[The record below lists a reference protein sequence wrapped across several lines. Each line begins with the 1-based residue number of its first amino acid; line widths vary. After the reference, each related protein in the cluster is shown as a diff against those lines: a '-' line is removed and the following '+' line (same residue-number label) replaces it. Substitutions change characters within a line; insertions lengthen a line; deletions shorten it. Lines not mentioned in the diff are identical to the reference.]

1 MQIDKLLFFDKIGKP
16 YNFRYDENEGIYKG
30 IIVFKKVSVELYGTE
45 TIRITE
51 LIDGI
56 PVYPMSESGNQ
67 EFLAL
72 YWDPVNKYVDEF
84 GILEYPRDEFITE
97 TSALKFTPQDGP
109 DVTDII
115 RSPKIEK
122 YIKLAETSEESD
134 DELTDAD
141 IRTLDIDICFSADER
156 YLSKTFMRTLY
167 IDIIDIKGKRKH
179 LAEITMYAEAVYED
193 ERLAVLCKNFG
204 YDVKTSDSQIFAE
217 SNIHEPI
224 YDRILINR
232 KRKEMLLE
240 GPDIYRRTG
249 SYSSLIK
256 AIKFYG
262 YDMRIYEYWYDL
274 HTGKKLQVKYP
285 GSIQLP
291 SLDYKKSSYISLAYD
306 ITKALN
312 DIGPDGNPEIKEV
325 FKYSI
330 EDANIKLGL
339 LKDKLNNE
347 FMPVSSRI
355 YDITGETIYFT
366 TATLN
371 NVIQKSR
378 FDDILAGDGFAYTNV
393 LTNDVFITSDLLFN
407 KYLESLPKKE
417 KTVEK
422 EYKNG
427 NVLNSPGATH
437 PYEKIRDDDYNIIGI
452 RWDTDVDDI
461 DFSSIEVKR
470 GDGGEFTGDYEI
482 TDKGINEY
490 TGNPYV
496 TIEYHNCDNWN
507 FNDDYDTEWPH
518 YIVLGYKEQIPMT
531 PAEMVDAFI
540 SFDKNHDYIDNE
552 SFEDSESSEVIEM
565 SGKCI
570 CEFIPSGS
578 IAIGDKNVPIS
589 AYSDDLTIGDLDTG
603 EKYRRIVWK
612 AVHEEQNYEEITIEG
627 TYDEVCKVLF
637 RFKYTGNYTVTCCYY
652 DACNNMGMTKPV
664 IIYVRPLQIELN
676 GFYYDARE
684 NPNAGMYSDEQKKTV
699 VEFISKL
706 KEYIM
711 SHDVEESDMDMY
723 YPYFYDNLGTLLFST
738 TDNISYDVSTHC
750 EDSESSET
758 VYDIFDRLRYVWNG
772 VTVRPYTWIVMSCN
786 ITRIAGI
793 KDIKWSVTKD
803 GELVYTSG
811 RDYLYFLY
819 KDAGNY
825 TVGITITDRNDNT
838 YNSIESLI
846 KVRNDEDQETVKN
859 NLMLKKLEI
868 TGKMLFII

>member
-45 TIRITE
+45 TIRVTE
-51 LIDGI
+51 LVDGI

-72 YWDPVNKYVDEF
+72 YWDPANKYVDEF

-97 TSALKFTPQDGP
+97 TSALKFTLQDGP

-115 RSPKIEK
+115 RSSKIEK

-134 DELTDAD
+134 EEQTDAD

-204 YDVKTSDSQIFAE
+204 YDVRTSDSQIFAE

-312 DIGPDGNPEIKEV
+312 DIGSDGNPEIKEV

-347 FMPVSSRI
+347 FIPVSSRI

-407 KYLESLPKKE
+407 KYLESLSKE
-417 KTVEK
+417 ER
-422 EYKNG
+422 
-427 NVLNSPGATH
+427 S
-437 PYEKIRDDDYNIIGI
+437 
-452 RWDTDVDDI
+452 
-461 DFSSIEVKR
+461 
-470 GDGGEFTGDYEI
+470 
-482 TDKGINEY
+482 
-490 TGNPYV
+490 
-496 TIEYHNCDNWN
+496 
-507 FNDDYDTEWPH
+507 
-518 YIVLGYKEQIPMT
+518 MT
-531 PAEMVDAFI
+531 PAETVDAFI

-570 CEFIPSGS
+570 CEFIPSAS
-578 IAIGDKNVPIS
+578 VAIGDKNVPIS
-589 AYSDDLTIGDLDTG
+589 AYSDDLTIGDFDTG

-612 AVHEEQNYEEITIEG
+612 AVHEGQDSEEITIEG

-637 RFKYTGNYTVTCCYY
+637 RFRYTGNYTVTCCYY

-664 IIYVRPLQIELN
+664 TIYVRPLQIELN

-711 SHDVEESDMDMY
+711 NHDVEELDMDMY

-758 VYDIFDRLRYVWNG
+758 IYGIFDRLRYVWNG

-786 ITRIAGI
+786 ITRITGI

-803 GELVYTSG
+803 GELVYTSD

-825 TVGITITDRNDNT
+825 AIGITITDRNGNT
-838 YNSIESLI
+838 YNSIESII